1 MNPYS
6 SGVFPISVCTDL
18 AMLAAVGCSSQLCK
32 VLLNHGEDMQR

>member
-18 AMLAAVGCSSQLCK
+18 AMLAAVGCSSALQ
-32 VLLNHGEDMQR
+32 GPSQSW